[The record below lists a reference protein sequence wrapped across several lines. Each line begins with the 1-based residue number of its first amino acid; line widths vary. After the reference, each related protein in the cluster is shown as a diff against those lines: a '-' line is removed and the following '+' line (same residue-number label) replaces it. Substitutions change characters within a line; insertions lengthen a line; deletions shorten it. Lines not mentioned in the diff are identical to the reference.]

1 MTRLGVLTTRQRE
14 VMALVAEGYTDAEI
28 AHAIGIAEHTVAN
41 HLREVYRTLGVSSR
55 VAALRRLGYIRK
67 PVTRHSVV
75 AADQLEAGW

>member
-1 MTRLGVLTTRQRE
+1 
-14 VMALVAEGYTDAEI
+14 MALVAEGKPDKEI
-28 AHAIGIAEHTVAN
+28 AYLLGVEESTVGN